1 MSDFSPPD
9 VSIGDEVLWYSNVRN
24 PTDPCVAFVVKSP
37 GRSTLTLLVFA
48 EETGWAFRP
57 SVRHKDD
64 PGLLEN
70 PQWQQWGCWE
80 FSERTATLK
89 KLQTLMPQITQIL
102 ARSQKN

>member
-1 MSDFSPPD
+1 MAEFQPPE
-9 VSIGDEVLWYSNVRN
+9 VSIGDEVLFHADPRNHNNPCLGFVCSN
-24 PTDPCVAFVVKSP
+24 P

-48 EETGWAFRP
+48 EQTGWAFRQ

-80 FSERTATLK
+80 FTKKQALLK
-89 KLQTLMPQITQIL
+89 KLETLQPQITTML
-102 ARSQKN
+102 ARNQK

>member
-1 MSDFSPPD
+1 MPDFVPPE
-9 VSIGDEVLWYSNVRN
+9 VTIGDEVVWYSNPRN
-24 PTDPCVAFVVKSP
+24 PDNPCLGFVVGSP

-80 FSERTATLK
+80 FTKRTATLK
-89 KLQTLMPQITQIL
+89 KIESLLPQLTTVL
-102 ARSQKN
+102 ARSQK